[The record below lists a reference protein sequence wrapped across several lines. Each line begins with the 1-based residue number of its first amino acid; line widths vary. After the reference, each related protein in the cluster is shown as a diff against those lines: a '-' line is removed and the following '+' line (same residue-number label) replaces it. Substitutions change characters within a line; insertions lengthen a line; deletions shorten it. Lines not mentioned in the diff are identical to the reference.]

1 MDQGFDLLVY
11 TLRTDAVGPVPRGSS
26 WIRAAESHV
35 RVQIEPCGPVRI
47 RDRRR
52 RIPRLRTRRARL
64 WGRSARHP
72 ERGMACALRRVEPR
86 LRRGLHDRR
95 FRRSIVT
102 AHACDRIYASA
113 PRRRGRSLSPSA
125 RHPPPLTNRRS
136 DAHDLTQRAVHRPH
150 PHHRRARRPRGLRRR
165 PPRRRALATARARRH
180 GVRHEPRTTLR
191 RGLLGL
197 LFEPSSPRRPVSMRR
212 STSAPPRT
220 VLASRCVWP

>member
-11 TLRTDAVGPVPRGSS
+11 TSRTDAVGPVPRGSS

-86 LRRGLHDRR
+86 LRRGGTDRPI
-95 FRRSIVT
+95 RRSKVVPLPAIGSM
-102 AHACDRIYASA
+102 H
-113 PRRRGRSLSPSA
+113 PRRRRRSPSPSA
-125 RHPPPLTNRRS
+125 RH
-136 DAHDLTQRAVHRPH
+136 
-150 PHHRRARRPRGLRRR
+150 
-165 PPRRRALATARARRH
+165 
-180 GVRHEPRTTLR
+180 
-191 RGLLGL
+191 
-197 LFEPSSPRRPVSMRR
+197 SPRLADRAFTFYVRPIPTGTAAFVDGVFDRDK
-212 STSAPPRT
+212 PRPQQGR
-220 VLASRCVWP
+220 VLTIAD